1 MKIYCF
7 GNEFVE
13 GDTLA
18 KEIVEDITIEGVQF
32 IKANAPEVL
41 FEETG
46 KIFIIDV
53 VKGIDKLIIINDIDQ
68 LKAQTLYSLHDFDL
82 AYFLKIMKTTGAI
95 TDVTIFGLPMQG
107 KKEDLQQELITKIK
121 EKL

>member
-7 GNEFVE
+7 GNEFIE

-18 KEIVEDITIEGVQF
+18 KELVDDIQIAGVQF
-32 IKANAPEVL
+32 IRANAPEVL
-41 FEETG
+41 FEEVG
-46 KIFIIDV
+46 KIFILDV
-53 VKGIDKLIIINDIDQ
+53 VKGIDKLMIINDIDQ

-107 KKEDLQQELITKIK
+107 DKEQLRKELTEKIK